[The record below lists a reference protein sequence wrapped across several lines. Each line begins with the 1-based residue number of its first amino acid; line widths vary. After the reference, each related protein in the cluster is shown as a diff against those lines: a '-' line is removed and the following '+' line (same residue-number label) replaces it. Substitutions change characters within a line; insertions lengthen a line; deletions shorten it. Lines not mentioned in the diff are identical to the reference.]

1 MDHRSLV
8 LLGLLMAQSQ
18 HGYQINEFI
27 ENNMSMITNM
37 KKPTAYATLD
47 KLSKQ
52 GFIEVNTER
61 EGNRPPR
68 KVYTINEKGRT
79 YFYELLIEN
88 LSSGDAVEY
97 EGDIGLMFIEHLPL
111 EKAINAL
118 QQRLAKT
125 EQSYHMFKSMP
136 DHGTAIG
143 VNLAISHKKKML
155 EAEVSFLKETIAKL
169 SVKQSG

>member
-27 ENNMSMITNM
+27 ENNLSMITNM

-52 GFIEVNTER
+52 GYIEVSTER

-68 KVYTINEKGRT
+68 KVYTINEKGRA
-79 YFYELLIEN
+79 YFYELLHEN

-111 EKAINAL
+111 DRAVNAL
-118 QQRLAKT
+118 QKRLAKT
-125 EQSYHMFKSMP
+125 EQGYQMLIHMP

-143 VNLAISHKKKML
+143 VNLAIAHKIKMQ
-155 EAEVSFLKETIAKL
+155 EAEISFLKETIEKL
-169 SVKQSG
+169 SAKQFG